1 MPESACRSWQSGRRR
16 APSRSAAGRHS
27 PISARPSPSG
37 SESGSA
43 VAGRRSFRTW
53 SHDRMAIDPR
63 PGDTPADDRVLV
75 VLRERAFAAMERAY
89 APYSNFRVGAALLAS
104 DGSIS
109 EGCNV
114 ENAAYP
120 AGICAERG
128 AVSAAVA
135 RGNRSFET
143 IMIATEADQPTPPC
157 GMCRQVLEEFS
168 PHLIVVSATRDGRE
182 ARWTLDE
189 LLPKAFTPHSL
200 DRR

>member
-1 MPESACRSWQSGRRR
+1 MSVDQ
-16 APSRSAAGRHS
+16 
-27 PISARPSPSG
+27 
-37 SESGSA
+37 
-43 VAGRRSFRTW
+43 
-53 SHDRMAIDPR
+53 R
-63 PGDTPADDRVLV
+63 PGAESPAEDRVLV

-89 APYSNFRVGAALLAS
+89 APYSNFRVGAALLSS

-114 ENAAYP
+114 ENAAFP
-120 AGICAERG
+120 AGICGERS

-143 IMIATEADQPTPPC
+143 ILIATEAEEPTPPC

-168 PHLIVVSATRDGRE
+168 PHMLVVSVTRDGRE

>member
-1 MPESACRSWQSGRRR
+1 MAVPERLGVGIE
-16 APSRSAAGRHS
+16 P
-27 PISARPSPSG
+27 
-37 SESGSA
+37 
-43 VAGRRSFRTW
+43 
-53 SHDRMAIDPR
+53 
-63 PGDTPADDRVLV
+63 PGDERTLT

-114 ENAAYP
+114 ENAAFP

-128 AVSAAVA
+128 AVAAAVA

-143 IMIATEADQPTPPC
+143 MLVATEAEDPTPPC

-168 PHLIVVSATRDGRE
+168 PHLLVVSVTRAGRE

-200 DRR
+200 GRR